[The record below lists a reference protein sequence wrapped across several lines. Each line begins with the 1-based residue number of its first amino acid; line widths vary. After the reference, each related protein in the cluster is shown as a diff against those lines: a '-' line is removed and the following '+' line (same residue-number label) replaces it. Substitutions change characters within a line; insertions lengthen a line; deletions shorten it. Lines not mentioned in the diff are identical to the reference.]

1 MAPPRPHP
9 LTRSR
14 SAARLNT
21 LLGEAWARGWA
32 TRPELS
38 AEAIL
43 TAGSRGFN
51 AGDEGGGR
59 CSRDVA
65 DFRDRLEVLARSLTV
80 EAQLNHVGRAT
91 AYGMLVRTVRQRLAL
106 GRLWRQQPALLTTQL
121 ASPLIVL
128 GQMRGGTTRVHHLLA
143 ADPAHS
149 FTRFCDSWHPVP
161 ARPDL
166 RHVKSALALRLA
178 RILNP
183 WLDILHPMR
192 ATGAEEELGWMAT
205 ALAGSAYYTQ
215 WHVPGFTRWCE
226 ETDPASVYTELARIL
241 RTDANHRGLVTR
253 PRVMKVPE
261 FSEAI
266 PALLA
271 QFPDARLIWARREPA
286 EVADSAASLVA
297 AQMAPQTDCAD
308 FTVIRAEWQRKT
320 ALREERL
327 ARDLADAQQPLA
339 MVEFAELESD
349 WRAAIRRLYRD
360 LRLELTPAALQ
371 AMTRLQRKAQQG
383 AHQQHREQ
391 RRAFPSE
398 GHPTLG

>member
-14 SAARLNT
+14 SAARLNA

-32 TRPELS
+32 TRPELA
-38 AEAIL
+38 AEAIWS
-43 TAGSRGFN
+43 AGSRGFD
-51 AGDEGGGR
+51 AGDEDGGR
-59 CSRDVA
+59 HPRDVA
-65 DFRDRLEVLARSLTV
+65 DFRDRLQVLTRSLTV
-80 EAQLNHVGRAT
+80 EAHLNHLGRAT

-121 ASPLIVL
+121 APPLIVL

-149 FTRFCDSWHPVP
+149 VTRFCDSWHPVP

-166 RHVKSALALRLA
+166 RHVKSAVALRLA
-178 RILNP
+178 RIFNP
-183 WLDILHPMR
+183 WLDILHPMQ

-226 ETDPASVYTELARIL
+226 ETDPAPLYAELARIL
-241 RTDANHRGLVTR
+241 RTDASHRGLLAR

-266 PALLA
+266 PTLLA

-308 FTVIRAEWQRKT
+308 FTAIRAEWQRKT

-327 ARDLADAQQPLA
+327 ARDLANVRQPLA
-339 MVEFAELESD
+339 VVEFAELECD
-349 WRAAIRRLYRD
+349 WHGAMRRLYRD
-360 LRLELTPAALQ
+360 LRLEFTPAAQ
-371 AMTRLQRKAQQG
+371 EAMARLQQRAQQG
-383 AHQQHREQ
+383 AHHQHREQ
-391 RRAFPSE
+391 RRAFPSD
-398 GHPTLG
+398 GNLTPG